1 MNEINL
7 KVKGM
12 HCEGCENRIKNSLS
26 TIEGIVEVIANHNN
40 GTVVIKTNKNI
51 DEDDIREKIDDLGFE
66 IEEN

>member
-1 MNEINL
+1 MKEINL

-26 TIEGIVEVIANHNN
+26 AIDGIVEVSANHSN
-40 GTVVIKTNKNI
+40 GSVIIKVNKKIELDNI
-51 DEDDIREKIDDLGFE
+51 KEIIDDLGFE